1 MDLRKYL
8 EADPFAEVKRE
19 SFGDAYEE
27 HLHEQDK
34 REYRY
39 QPDPRVQEGKDTA
52 ALSVYFIKHLFIMG
66 FKMVFYGLTFF
77 FALFMLFVIFGGG

>member
-1 MDLRKYL
+1 MDLKKYL
-8 EADPFAEVKRE
+8 EADPFVEVKNK
-19 SFGDAYEE
+19 SFGDAYESY
-27 HLHEQDK
+27 LHKQDEQ
-34 REYRY
+34 EY
-39 QPDPRVQEGKDTA
+39 QPDPRIQEGKDTA